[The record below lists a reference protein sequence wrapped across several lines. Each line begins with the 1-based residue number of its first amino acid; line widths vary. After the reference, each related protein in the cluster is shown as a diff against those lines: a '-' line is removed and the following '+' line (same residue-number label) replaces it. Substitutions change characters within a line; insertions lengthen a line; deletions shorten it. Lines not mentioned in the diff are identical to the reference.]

1 MAKNKNRE
9 RKQPQAQRASQAARP
24 SSMEQDEQQAQTTLM
39 PGDAAPRGK
48 RQKRFG
54 HN

>member
-1 MAKNKNRE
+1 MAKNKNRRE
-9 RKQPQAQRASQAARP
+9 SGSQRPQARDTVAVPNEDQMETP
-24 SSMEQDEQQAQTTLM
+24 STQEPMQ
-39 PGDAAPRGK
+39 APRSK

>member
-1 MAKNKNRE
+1 MAKNKNRRESGGQRPQE
-9 RKQPQAQRASQAARP
+9 RHTVAVPNEDQAETP
-24 SSMEQDEQQAQTTLM
+24 SIQEPMH
-39 PGDAAPRGK
+39 GPRGK